1 MPHCCICHHDVDH
14 WLPHPHRDRFADFIH
29 LVETIGSDLAVYQ
42 CPHCRCTDRDRHLW
56 LYLQAAGVMQSIP
69 GARVLHL
76 APEAHLELMIDALSP
91 ARYVRGD
98 LYPIRVGHH
107 RLDAEQLPF
116 ADGEFE
122 LIICNHVL
130 EHVADPQRALREF
143 YRCLVPDGLLIAQT
157 PYSSRLKT
165 TFEIDGPVSAEFAQR
180 FYGQED
186 HVRLFG
192 NDIEHHFHAAGFAG
206 RLLLHESLLS
216 GVDARASGCNPRE
229 PLFAFWKPGALQA
242 GDPTQSD
249 PIQSDVPSSRK
260 VAC

>member
-1 MPHCCICHHDVDH
+1 MPHCCICRHDVEQ
-14 WLPHPHRDRFADFIH
+14 WLPHPHRERFSEFIH

-56 LYLQAAGVMQSIP
+56 LYLQAAGIRQAIP

-76 APEAHLELMIDALSP
+76 APEAHLERLIDALAP

-98 LYPIRVGHH
+98 LHPTRAGHL
-107 RLDAEQLPF
+107 RIDAEQLPF
-116 ADGEFE
+116 AAGDFD

-130 EHVADPQRALREF
+130 EHVASPQRALSEF
-143 YRCLVPDGLLIAQT
+143 HRCLVPGGVLIAQT

-165 TFEIDGPVSAEFAQR
+165 TLEVDGPVSPEFAHR

-192 NDIEHHFHAAGFAG
+192 NDIERYFRAAGFDG
-206 RLLLHESLLS
+206 QLLRHESLLPD
-216 GVDARASGCNPRE
+216 VDAQHSGCNARE
-229 PLFAFWKPGALQA
+229 PLFAFWRPSVVAT
-242 GDPTQSD
+242 TQS
-249 PIQSDVPSSRK
+249 
-260 VAC
+260 